1 MQTQTVKKKSSYR
14 EPLILIAFVIIGAV
28 LGLAL
33 GEKASVLYPIGQI
46 WLNLLFV
53 LLVPLIFFS
62 IAGSIANI
70 SDTKR
75 VGKLL
80 VFTIGFF
87 IVTAAIAGI
96 YMFAVTGIFGVD
108 TSIQIDTA
116 EAATEAVANMGIG
129 DQIVNTFTVDDF
141 PLVISRAH
149 ILALIVFTVFFGV
162 SVSLLG
168 EQGKP
173 VASWLS
179 NMSLVFYK
187 MVSLLMK
194 LAPIGLMAYFA
205 NLTGTY
211 GPELLKSYAR
221 GLLIYYPATIV
232 YFFVFLALYAFLA
245 AGSWGVKNFFKN
257 ILTPALTALGTR
269 SSAAAIPLQL
279 DACDKMGVPRDVSSV
294 VIPVG
299 ATCHMDGACIAT
311 IYEIALCC
319 ALFSHPLNSIGDYS
333 LAHNLEDAETALDFI
348 LSDEKYGFDRSRIY
362 AVGHSLGGFVCG
374 QLSAKRAE
382 IRKAVLMTPCD
393 IGRLPVIAQEAPEAY
408 RIVCEVLDESGDWL
422 NGTSG
427 EALLREAT
435 EHSDTLRLE
444 SAAPGLASKPV
455 LCIGGTLDIY
465 TPPELYCEP
474 LRRAVE
480 KAGGTQFRSVLWPTD
495 HFLSDYRL
503 TVSETVLEFLEN

>member
-1 MQTQTVKKKSSYR
+1 MQTETKKRSSYR
-14 EPLILIAFVIIGAV
+14 DPIILIAFVIIGAIIGLT
-28 LGLAL
+28 LGD
-33 GEKASVLYPIGQI
+33 KAQVLYPIGQI

-70 SDTKR
+70 ADTKR

-87 IVTAAIAGI
+87 IVTAMIAGI

-116 EAATEAVANMGIG
+116 EAAAETASATMSIG
-129 DQIVNTFTVDDF
+129 DQIVDTFTVSDF
-141 PLVISRAH
+141 PLVISRSH

-162 SVSLLG
+162 SVSTLG
-168 EQGKP
+168 EKGKP
-173 VASWLS
+173 VAEWLS

-194 LAPIGLMAYFA
+194 VAPIGLMAYFA

-232 YFFVFLALYAFLA
+232 YFFVFLAIYAFIA
-245 AGSWGVKNFFKN
+245 AGPWGVKNFFKN

-269 SSAAAIPLQL
+269 SSAAAIPLQM
-279 DACDKMGVPRDVSSV
+279 DACDKMGVPREVSSV

-319 ALFSHPLNSIGDYS
+319 ALFSHPLNSLGDYAFAVIIAVAGS
-333 LAHNLEDAETALDFI
+333 VAVSSVPGGGAAMETMVISAF
-348 LSDEKYGFDRSRIY
+348 GFPSI
-362 AVGHSLGGFVCG
+362 A
-374 QLSAKRAE
+374 
-382 IRKAVLMTPCD
+382 
-393 IGRLPVIAQEAPEAY
+393 LPVLLMMTQLFDAGCTLVNSCGDTVASMVVTRVLYGKDWYKKNLNKQEKN
-408 RIVCEVLDESGDWL
+408 D
-422 NGTSG
+422 
-427 EALLREAT
+427 
-435 EHSDTLRLE
+435 
-444 SAAPGLASKPV
+444 
-455 LCIGGTLDIY
+455 
-465 TPPELYCEP
+465 
-474 LRRAVE
+474 
-480 KAGGTQFRSVLWPTD
+480 
-495 HFLSDYRL
+495 
-503 TVSETVLEFLEN
+503 

>member
-319 ALFSHPLNSIGDYS
+319 ALFSHPLNSIGDYAFAIMIAVAGS
-333 LAHNLEDAETALDFI
+333 VAVSSVPGGGAAMETMVISAF
-348 LSDEKYGFDRSRIY
+348 GFPSI
-362 AVGHSLGGFVCG
+362 A
-374 QLSAKRAE
+374 
-382 IRKAVLMTPCD
+382 
-393 IGRLPVIAQEAPEAY
+393 LPVLLMMTQLFDAGCTLVNSCGDTVASMVVTRVMYGKDWYKKNLNKQENN
-408 RIVCEVLDESGDWL
+408 D
-422 NGTSG
+422 
-427 EALLREAT
+427 
-435 EHSDTLRLE
+435 
-444 SAAPGLASKPV
+444 
-455 LCIGGTLDIY
+455 
-465 TPPELYCEP
+465 
-474 LRRAVE
+474 
-480 KAGGTQFRSVLWPTD
+480 
-495 HFLSDYRL
+495 
-503 TVSETVLEFLEN
+503 

>member
-1 MQTQTVKKKSSYR
+1 MSTQPEKKRSAYR
-14 EPLILIAFVIIGAV
+14 DPLILIAFVIVGAV
-28 LGLAL
+28 LGLTL
-33 GEKASVLYPIGQI
+33 GEKAAVLYPIGQI

-70 SDTKR
+70 ADTRR

-80 VFTIGFF
+80 ALTIGFF

-96 YMFAVTGIFGVD
+96 YMFFVTGVFGVD
-108 TSIQIDTA
+108 TSIQMGTA
-116 EAATEAVANMGIG
+116 EAATETTAAMGIG
-129 DQIVNTFTVDDF
+129 DQIVSTFTVEDF

-162 SVSLLG
+162 AVSSLG
-168 EQGKP
+168 EKGKP
-173 VASWLS
+173 VAEWLS

-187 MVSLLMK
+187 MVSMLMK
-194 LAPIGLMAYFA
+194 LAPIGLLAYFA

-245 AGSWGVKNFFKN
+245 AGPWGVKNFFKN

-269 SSAAAIPLQL
+269 SSAAAIPLQM
-279 DACDKMGVPRDVSSV
+279 DACDKLGVPREVSSV

-319 ALFSHPLNSIGDYS
+319 ALFSHPLNSLGDY
-333 LAHNLEDAETALDFI
+333 AFALVIAVAGSVAVSSVPGGGAAMESMVISAF
-348 LSDEKYGFDRSRIY
+348 GFPSI
-362 AVGHSLGGFVCG
+362 A
-374 QLSAKRAE
+374 
-382 IRKAVLMTPCD
+382 
-393 IGRLPVIAQEAPEAY
+393 LPVLLMMTQLFDAGCTLVNSCGDTVASMLVT
-408 RIVCEVLDESGDWL
+408 RVLYGKDWYKKHL
-422 NGTSG
+422 NN
-427 EALLREAT
+427 
-435 EHSDTLRLE
+435 
-444 SAAPGLASKPV
+444 
-455 LCIGGTLDIY
+455 
-465 TPPELYCEP
+465 
-474 LRRAVE
+474 E
-480 KAGGTQFRSVLWPTD
+480 KND
-495 HFLSDYRL
+495 
-503 TVSETVLEFLEN
+503 